1 MIATVVNDTART
13 APWLIDLAPLEAMVI
28 LEPPILIA
36 FLTARWNA
44 FLAAANMVCDS
55 INDLVERR
63 NGFRVLSNEKG
74 PYSVDWV
81 SREREGLICKTHK
94 GNDCGDGRK
103 REGVRCETHGTDGRR
118 RKPICEQCN
127 SVIHRISNKHTSTNN
142 YNREVTSLKVKHCPS
157 VPDSVPRLKAHQ
169 ACRPLRRRP
178 LQSSPTPHSPM
189 P

>member
-1 MIATVVNDTART
+1 MIATAAKDTART

-63 NGFRVLSNEKG
+63 NGFRVLSDEKG

-81 SREREGLICKTHK
+81 SREYEGLMCKTRGEK
-94 GNDCGDGRK
+94 RSGDGRK
-103 REGVRCETHGTDGRR
+103 REGVGCEANGMDGRQ
-118 RKPICEQCN
+118 RKPI
-127 SVIHRISNKHTSTNN
+127 
-142 YNREVTSLKVKHCPS
+142 
-157 VPDSVPRLKAHQ
+157 
-169 ACRPLRRRP
+169 
-178 LQSSPTPHSPM
+178 
-189 P
+189 

>member
-1 MIATVVNDTART
+1 MHRLERLVADERGESKTSGSLCAMIATVVNDTART

-63 NGFRVLSNEKG
+63 NGFRVLSDEKG

-103 REGVRCETHGTDGRR
+103 REGVRCETHGGIRGMGDDANRYANNATL
-118 RKPICEQCN
+118 
-127 SVIHRISNKHTSTNN
+127 SST
-142 YNREVTSLKVKHCPS
+142 E
-157 VPDSVPRLKAHQ
+157 
-169 ACRPLRRRP
+169 
-178 LQSSPTPHSPM
+178 SPTNTPAQTNIIGKSHHSR
-189 P
+189 